1 MNYRHH
7 TSRSVGS
14 SVIGSSGDFLRS
26 AVLRLVVVYSMLLG
40 IFYFASS
47 ASAEEFRIA
56 IVDLQRALGES
67 KAGKSAQKEYE
78 VEVKSAQAKLD
89 KKKGEF
95 EALKKNLEKQRESL
109 NEQALLSKEEE
120 LIALEKDIKRSFRD
134 AQEMLRRKNATI
146 VSDLVKEIRKVVEG
160 LGRKE
165 GYSLILEKNAQ
176 AVMYSDASFD
186 ITDKVVQQFDASSIS
201 KK

>member
-1 MNYRHH
+1 MSYRHR

-14 SVIGSSGDFLRS
+14 SAIGSSGDFLGLV
-26 AVLRLVVVYSMLLG
+26 VLRLVVVCAMLLG
-40 IFYFASS
+40 VFYFVPT
-47 ASAEEFRIA
+47 ASAEEFRLA
-56 IVDLQRALGES
+56 IVDMQRALAES

-146 VSDLVKEIRKVVEG
+146 VADLVKEIRKIVED

-176 AVMYSDASFD
+176 AVMYSDSSFD
-186 ITDKVVQQFDASSIS
+186 VTDKVVQHFDASSIS